1 MIINLLCKAF
11 IAILDILLLDFYL
24 KNIYPDVYVIHF
36 RNTKYIVYSM
46 IFVFLLFIDNIIY
59 YIFIHFGVCLFLIIV
74 FYLFHVNIID
84 FIKKITYVYFLTV
97 LSQIITILVLSWL
110 FNIKVFTVFTSKN
123 MLAYYFLSRIIA
135 IYISYTIL
143 IIVNN
148 KSVVTLNIFYFK
160 LLSLITLIFFICI
173 FIFNNPALFL
183 IKSIARTY
191 IFTVVISIVALI
203 CFDRMQTKYET
214 DKHTKEAII
223 QNMAKEEEFVQELE
237 KQQLE
242 IRKINHNLNHILII
256 LQSHL
261 KQEEYKEALEYID
274 KNLDIHIKAYQAL
287 THTGMTMIDSTINH
301 QIYQMKEQNIEYD
314 EDITKILHLGSIVPD
329 DLSLVLGLAFDNAR
343 EACEKVKD
351 QRKIS
356 LKLQSKQTH
365 IIIHITNSIPRGS
378 HPYFHKTSKKDS
390 VAHGYGVKG
399 IKEIA
404 KKYHGDVKYDVK
416 DDCVILRIMLQK

>member
-1 MIINLLCKAF
+1 MLYFSFCFILNNSILFKII
-11 IAILDILLLDFYL
+11 
-24 KNIYPDVYVIHF
+24 
-36 RNTKYIVYSM
+36 
-46 IFVFLLFIDNIIY
+46 
-59 YIFIHFGVCLFLIIV
+59 
-74 FYLFHVNIID
+74 
-84 FIKKITYVYFLTV
+84 
-97 LSQIITILVLSWL
+97 
-110 FNIKVFTVFTSKN
+110 
-123 MLAYYFLSRIIA
+123 
-135 IYISYTIL
+135 
-143 IIVNN
+143 
-148 KSVVTLNIFYFK
+148 
-160 LLSLITLIFFICI
+160 
-173 FIFNNPALFL
+173 
-183 IKSIARTY
+183 SIARTY

-214 DKHTKEAII
+214 DKHNKEAII

-261 KQEEYKEALEYID
+261 KQGEYKEALEYID

-301 QIYQMKEQNIEYD
+301 QIYQMKEQNIEYN

>member
-1 MIINLLCKAF
+1 MIINLLCKAL

-24 KNIYPDVYVIHF
+24 KNIYPDVYKRKFKNI
-36 RNTKYIVYSM
+36 KYIMYLI
-46 IFVFLLFIDNIIY
+46 IFICLQYIHNFTSYFLMQLFITFLLFIIYWYYSINKLDFAKGILSYSFEKIIIQIFAAFILTWIFNVRFYIFYTPKIFNYFILNYVFADYILYTFLLIKYRNIIFINLKY
-59 YIFIHFGVCLFLIIV
+59 YKLLTIFILI
-74 FYLFHVNIID
+74 
-84 FIKKITYVYFLTV
+84 YFSFV
-97 LSQIITILVLSWL
+97 
-110 FNIKVFTVFTSKN
+110 
-123 MLAYYFLSRIIA
+123 
-135 IYISYTIL
+135 
-143 IIVNN
+143 
-148 KSVVTLNIFYFK
+148 
-160 LLSLITLIFFICI
+160 
-173 FIFNNPALFL
+173 FIFNNPILFRT
-183 IKSIARTY
+183 ISIARTY

-214 DKHTKEAII
+214 DKHNKEAII

-261 KQEEYKEALEYID
+261 KQGEYKEALEYID

>member
-1 MIINLLCKAF
+1 MIINLLCKAL

-24 KNIYPDVYVIHF
+24 KNIYPDLYKNKAKSIF
-36 RNTKYIVYSM
+36 YIMYTF
-46 IFVFLLFIDNIIY
+46 IFIALLISSNIKTNLIIY
-59 YIFIHFGVCLFLIIV
+59 LLVFMTIIFILRYWKVPIIYSIQKLSVFFIIKICIYYLTNLF
-74 FYLFHVNIID
+74 F
-84 FIKKITYVYFLTV
+84 
-97 LSQIITILVLSWL
+97 SWL
-110 FNIKVFTVFTSKN
+110 FNTMIIFDYIHYTAPYVLLTN
-123 MLAYYFLSRIIA
+123 ILYLFLT
-135 IYISYTIL
+135 YLIL
-143 IIVNN
+143 IINYTNQLNFHVF
-148 KSVVTLNIFYFK
+148 KIITISIFLFFCISV
-160 LLSLITLIFFICI
+160 
-173 FIFNNPALFL
+173 IFNNPILFK
-183 IKSIARTY
+183 IISIARTY

-214 DKHTKEAII
+214 DKHNKEAII

-261 KQEEYKEALEYID
+261 KQGEYKEALEYID

-301 QIYQMKEQNIEYD
+301 QIYQMKEQNIEYN

>member
-1 MIINLLCKAF
+1 M
-11 IAILDILLLDFYL
+11 
-24 KNIYPDVYVIHF
+24 P
-36 RNTKYIVYSM
+36 
-46 IFVFLLFIDNIIY
+46 
-59 YIFIHFGVCLFLIIV
+59 
-74 FYLFHVNIID
+74 
-84 FIKKITYVYFLTV
+84 
-97 LSQIITILVLSWL
+97 
-110 FNIKVFTVFTSKN
+110 
-123 MLAYYFLSRIIA
+123 
-135 IYISYTIL
+135 
-143 IIVNN
+143 
-148 KSVVTLNIFYFK
+148 
-160 LLSLITLIFFICI
+160 
-173 FIFNNPALFL
+173 
-183 IKSIARTY
+183 SIARTY

-214 DKHTKEAII
+214 DKHNKEAII

-261 KQEEYKEALEYID
+261 KQGEYKEALEYID

>member
-24 KNIYPDVYVIHF
+24 KNIYPDVYKRKFKNIKH
-36 RNTKYIVYSM
+36 IVYLI
-46 IFVFLLFIDNIIY
+46 IFASLLFVNDIILHITIHLGIILLLVIIFNHY
-59 YIFIHFGVCLFLIIV
+59 YINV
-74 FYLFHVNIID
+74 FD
-84 FIKKITYVYFLTV
+84 FIKKIILFYCLTV
-97 LSQIITILVLSWL
+97 VIYLMVIIIFSWI
-110 FNIKVFTVFTSKN
+110 FNVKVFTFHLKFTQ
-123 MLAYYFLSRIIA
+123 LDYHFLSRIVT
-135 IYISYTIL
+135 IYMAYIFL
-143 IIVNN
+143 IIKLNN
-148 KSVVTLNIFYFK
+148 QRNFNMLYFK
-160 LLSLITLIFFICI
+160 LLSMLTFSCFV
-173 FIFNNPALFL
+173 FIFLLNNDILFFVP
-183 IKSIARTY
+183 SIARTY
-191 IFTVVISIVALI
+191 IFTVIISIVALI

-214 DKHTKEAII
+214 DKHNKEAII

-261 KQEEYKEALEYID
+261 KQGEYKEALEYID

>member
-1 MIINLLCKAF
+1 MIINLLCKAL

-24 KNIYPDVYVIHF
+24 KNIYPDVYKRKFKNI
-36 RNTKYIVYSM
+36 KYIIYFISF
-46 IFVFLLFIDNIIY
+46 IILLFINNIID
-59 YIFIHFGVCLFLIIV
+59 YIFLYFLIFIFLSIIFYLLRLDILDFLKNIIIFYFLII
-74 FYLFHVNIID
+74 
-84 FIKKITYVYFLTV
+84 IT
-97 LSQIITILVLSWL
+97 QIFTILMLSWL
-110 FNIKVFTVFTSKN
+110 FNIKIFTFYIQRNTFNYSILSHIITV
-123 MLAYYFLSRIIA
+123 YFIYTLFIIKYKKK
-135 IYISYTIL
+135 INFNIQHFKFFSISIL
-143 IIVNN
+143 I
-148 KSVVTLNIFYFK
+148 YF
-160 LLSLITLIFFICI
+160 SII
-173 FIFNNPALFL
+173 FIINNPILFRTV
-183 IKSIARTY
+183 SIARTY

-214 DKHTKEAII
+214 DKHNKEAII

-261 KQEEYKEALEYID
+261 KQGEYKEALEYID

>member
-11 IAILDILLLDFYL
+11 IAVLDILLLDFYL
-24 KNIYPDVYVIHF
+24 KNIYLDIYKKELKIP
-36 RNTKYIVYSM
+36 
-46 IFVFLLFIDNIIY
+46 FIIL
-59 YIFIHFGVCLFLIIV
+59 YIFIFFSSY
-74 FYLFHVNIID
+74 FTRNIIFYISLEAIKI
-84 FIKKITYVYFLTV
+84 FIIFIASLFYKIDKIELIKTFFHFFV
-97 LSQIITILVLSWL
+97 LKTISQTCIFWLLSWL
-110 FNIKVFTVFTSKN
+110 FNTKVLLFNNYIATSFTILF
-123 MLAYYFLSRIIA
+123 YIIA
-135 IYISYTIL
+135 NYLLYIFILIYISKISSHFKCFKSITI
-143 IIVNN
+143 II
-148 KSVVTLNIFYFK
+148 
-160 LLSLITLIFFICI
+160 LIFFSII
-173 FIFNNPALFL
+173 FIFTTPVLFF
-183 IKSIARTY
+183 IPVIARTY
-191 IFTVVISIVALI
+191 IFTVVISIAALI
-203 CFDRMQTKYET
+203 CFDRMQTRYET
-214 DKHTKEAII
+214 DKHNKEAII

-261 KQEEYKEALEYID
+261 KQGEYKEALEYID

-301 QIYQMKEQNIEYD
+301 QIYQMKEQNIEYN

-416 DDCVILRIMLQK
+416 DDCVVLRIMLQK

>member
-1 MIINLLCKAF
+1 MIINLLCKAL

-24 KNIYPDVYVIHF
+24 KNIYPEVYKEKF
-36 RNTKYIVYSM
+36 NSLKYITY
-46 IFVFLLFIDNIIY
+46 FFI
-59 YIFIHFGVCLFLIIV
+59 FLIIV
-74 FYLFHVNIID
+74 VENDIITYLFIHFIIMLILQIVFSFFHICNILFFKQI
-84 FIKKITYVYFLTV
+84 FLFYVLLFL
-97 LSQIITILVLSWL
+97 LQIINTSILSWL
-110 FNIKVFTVFTSKN
+110 LNTKIFIFDLNYPILYRTLNSIIS
-123 MLAYYFLSRIIA
+123 YYFVYL
-135 IYISYTIL
+135 IL
-143 IIVNN
+143 V
-148 KSVVTLNIFYFK
+148 IFYFRNINK
-160 LLSLITLIFFICI
+160 YFRQFQILSILTFISFSFV
-173 FIFNNPALFL
+173 FILDNSILFRTV
-183 IKSIARTY
+183 SIARTY

-261 KQEEYKEALEYID
+261 KQGKYKEALEYID

-314 EDITKILHLGSIVPD
+314 EDITKILHLGSVVPD

-416 DDCVILRIMLQK
+416 DDCVVLRIMLQK

>member
-1 MIINLLCKAF
+1 MIINLLCKAL

-24 KNIYPDVYVIHF
+24 KNIYPDLYKNKAKSIF
-36 RNTKYIVYSM
+36 YIMYTF
-46 IFVFLLFIDNIIY
+46 IFIALLISSNIKTNLIIY
-59 YIFIHFGVCLFLIIV
+59 LLVFMTIIFILRYWKVPIIYSIQKLSVFFIIKICIYYLTNLF
-74 FYLFHVNIID
+74 F
-84 FIKKITYVYFLTV
+84 
-97 LSQIITILVLSWL
+97 SWL
-110 FNIKVFTVFTSKN
+110 FNTMIIFDYIHYTAPYVLLTN
-123 MLAYYFLSRIIA
+123 ILYLFLT
-135 IYISYTIL
+135 YLIL
-143 IIVNN
+143 IINYTNQLNFHVF
-148 KSVVTLNIFYFK
+148 KIITISIFLFFCISV
-160 LLSLITLIFFICI
+160 
-173 FIFNNPALFL
+173 IFNNPILFK
-183 IKSIARTY
+183 IISIARTY
-191 IFTVVISIVALI
+191 IFTVIISIVALI

-214 DKHTKEAII
+214 DKHNKEAII

-261 KQEEYKEALEYID
+261 KQGEYKEALEYID
-274 KNLDIHIKAYQAL
+274 KNLDIHIRAYQAL

>member
-24 KNIYPDVYVIHF
+24 KNIYPDLYK
-36 RNTKYIVYSM
+36 NKTKN
-46 IFVFLLFIDNIIY
+46 IFHIMYTFIFIALLISSNIKINLIIY
-59 YIFIHFGVCLFLIIV
+59 LLSFMTIIFILRYWKISIIYSIQKLSVFFIIKICIYYLTNLF
-74 FYLFHVNIID
+74 F
-84 FIKKITYVYFLTV
+84 
-97 LSQIITILVLSWL
+97 SWL
-110 FNIKVFTVFTSKN
+110 FNTMIAFEYFYFSASYV
-123 MLAYYFLSRIIA
+123 FLSNCIHEFIIFIIFILLFNKIHIINTQKFKILSIA
-135 IYISYTIL
+135 IFIQISITFVLKNSIL
-143 IIVNN
+143 
-148 KSVVTLNIFYFK
+148 
-160 LLSLITLIFFICI
+160 FFI
-173 FIFNNPALFL
+173 PV
-183 IKSIARTY
+183 IARTY

-214 DKHTKEAII
+214 DKHNKEAII

-261 KQEEYKEALEYID
+261 KQGEYKEALEYID

-314 EDITKILHLGSIVPD
+314 EEITKILHLGSIVPD

-416 DDCVILRIMLQK
+416 DDCVVLRIMLQK

>member
-1 MIINLLCKAF
+1 MIINLLCKAL

-24 KNIYPDVYVIHF
+24 KNIYPDVYKRKFKRFKTAIYLATLILILF
-36 RNTKYIVYSM
+36 ANKIIDYFLIQFFITFLLCFLLYICKINKIDYIKNLM
-46 IFVFLLFIDNIIY
+46 LFYFIKILTYLIVFLF
-59 YIFIHFGVCLFLIIV
+59 CE
-74 FYLFHVNIID
+74 
-84 FIKKITYVYFLTV
+84 
-97 LSQIITILVLSWL
+97 WL
-110 FNIKVFTVFTSKN
+110 FNTKISTFYFHTSKTYI
-123 MLAYYFLSRIIA
+123 LLTHFLSSYLQY
-135 IYISYTIL
+135 IYIFTI
-143 IIVNN
+143 IKQIN
-148 KSVVTLNIFYFK
+148 KNFKYFK
-160 LLSLITLIFFICI
+160 IISIILLMYFSFTFITKTPI
-173 FIFNNPALFL
+173 LFHT
-183 IKSIARTY
+183 ISIARTY

-214 DKHTKEAII
+214 DKHNKEAII

-261 KQEEYKEALEYID
+261 KQGEYKEALEYID

>member
-1 MIINLLCKAF
+1 M
-11 IAILDILLLDFYL
+11 
-24 KNIYPDVYVIHF
+24 
-36 RNTKYIVYSM
+36 
-46 IFVFLLFIDNIIY
+46 
-59 YIFIHFGVCLFLIIV
+59 
-74 FYLFHVNIID
+74 
-84 FIKKITYVYFLTV
+84 
-97 LSQIITILVLSWL
+97 Q
-110 FNIKVFTVFTSKN
+110 
-123 MLAYYFLSRIIA
+123 
-135 IYISYTIL
+135 
-143 IIVNN
+143 
-148 KSVVTLNIFYFK
+148 YFK
-160 LLSLITLIFFICI
+160 LLSIITLIYFCFI
-173 FIFNNPALFL
+173 FILNNPALFL

-214 DKHTKEAII
+214 DKHNKEAII

-261 KQEEYKEALEYID
+261 KQGEYKEALEYID

-301 QIYQMKEQNIEYD
+301 QIYQMKEQNIEYN

>member
-1 MIINLLCKAF
+1 MIINLLCKAL

-24 KNIYPDVYVIHF
+24 KNIYPDLYKNKINNIF
-36 RNTKYIVYSM
+36 YIMYTF
-46 IFVFLLFIDNIIY
+46 IFIALLISSNIKTNLIIY
-59 YIFIHFGVCLFLIIV
+59 LLVFMTIIFILRYWKVPIIHSIHKLSVFFIIKICIYYLTNLF
-74 FYLFHVNIID
+74 F
-84 FIKKITYVYFLTV
+84 
-97 LSQIITILVLSWL
+97 SWL
-110 FNIKVFTVFTSKN
+110 FNTMIIFDYIHYTAPYVLLTNTLYIFLTYFILTIMYINRPNFHKFKIISISVFLFFSIN
-123 MLAYYFLSRIIA
+123 A
-135 IYISYTIL
+135 
-143 IIVNN
+143 
-148 KSVVTLNIFYFK
+148 
-160 LLSLITLIFFICI
+160 LL
-173 FIFNNPALFL
+173 NNPVLFFT
-183 IKSIARTY
+183 KSIARTY

-214 DKHTKEAII
+214 DKHNKEAII

-261 KQEEYKEALEYID
+261 KQGEYKEALEYID

-416 DDCVILRIMLQK
+416 DDCVVLRIMLQK

>member
-24 KNIYPDVYVIHF
+24 KNIYLDVYKRKFYKTKYFIYILFFLILFLNNNIISYILIHF
-36 RNTKYIVYSM
+36 AIIIILFINFSFFQIDR
-46 IFVFLLFIDNIIY
+46 LLFFKQILLFYIL
-59 YIFIHFGVCLFLIIV
+59 IFILLFLSTM
-74 FYLFHVNIID
+74 L
-84 FIKKITYVYFLTV
+84 
-97 LSQIITILVLSWL
+97 LSWL
-110 FNIKVFTVFTSKN
+110 FNTKTIVFYSNYSIIYKTLNYLVS
-123 MLAYYFLSRIIA
+123 YYFVYL
-135 IYISYTIL
+135 IL
-143 IIVNN
+143 V
-148 KSVVTLNIFYFK
+148 IFYFK
-160 LLSLITLIFFICI
+160 NINKYFRQFQILSILTFISFSFV
-173 FIFNNPALFL
+173 FILDNSILFRTA
-183 IKSIARTY
+183 SIARTY

-214 DKHTKEAII
+214 DKHNKEAII

-261 KQEEYKEALEYID
+261 KQGEYKEALEYID

-301 QIYQMKEQNIEYD
+301 QIYQMKEQNIEYN

-416 DDCVILRIMLQK
+416 DDCVVLRIMLQK

>member
-1 MIINLLCKAF
+1 MIINLLCKAL

-24 KNIYPDVYVIHF
+24 KNIYPDLYKNKAKSIF
-36 RNTKYIVYSM
+36 YI
-46 IFVFLLFIDNIIY
+46 I
-59 YIFIHFGVCLFLIIV
+59 YIFIFIALLISSNIKTNLIIYLLV
-74 FYLFHVNIID
+74 FMTIIFILRYWKVPIIHSIHKLSVFFIIKMCIYYLTNLF
-84 FIKKITYVYFLTV
+84 F
-97 LSQIITILVLSWL
+97 SWL
-110 FNIKVFTVFTSKN
+110 FNTMIIFDYIHYTAPYVLLTNILYIFLTYFILTIMYINRPNFHKFKIISISVFLFFSIN
-123 MLAYYFLSRIIA
+123 A
-135 IYISYTIL
+135 
-143 IIVNN
+143 
-148 KSVVTLNIFYFK
+148 
-160 LLSLITLIFFICI
+160 LL
-173 FIFNNPALFL
+173 NNPVLFFT
-183 IKSIARTY
+183 KSIARTY

-214 DKHTKEAII
+214 DKHNKEAII

-261 KQEEYKEALEYID
+261 KQGEYKEALEYID

>member
-1 MIINLLCKAF
+1 MIINLLCKAL

-24 KNIYPDVYVIHF
+24 KNIYPDLYKNKAKSIF
-36 RNTKYIVYSM
+36 YIMYTF
-46 IFVFLLFIDNIIY
+46 IFIALLISSNIKTNLIIY
-59 YIFIHFGVCLFLIIV
+59 LLVFMTIIFILRYWKVPIIYSIQKLSVFFIIKICIYYLTNLF
-74 FYLFHVNIID
+74 F
-84 FIKKITYVYFLTV
+84 
-97 LSQIITILVLSWL
+97 SWL
-110 FNIKVFTVFTSKN
+110 FNTMIIFDYIHYTAPYVLLTN
-123 MLAYYFLSRIIA
+123 ILYLFLT
-135 IYISYTIL
+135 YLIL
-143 IIVNN
+143 IINYTNQLNFHVF
-148 KSVVTLNIFYFK
+148 KIITISIFLFFCISV
-160 LLSLITLIFFICI
+160 
-173 FIFNNPALFL
+173 IFNNPILFK
-183 IKSIARTY
+183 IISIARTY
-191 IFTVVISIVALI
+191 IFTVIISIIALI

-214 DKHTKEAII
+214 DKHNKEAII

-261 KQEEYKEALEYID
+261 KQGEYKEALEYID

-416 DDCVILRIMLQK
+416 DDCVVLRIMLQK

>member
-24 KNIYPDVYVIHF
+24 KNIYPSIYRKNFIKINFFIYVFIFFLMLFVRNSIMYFYIHLIILIIILF
-36 RNTKYIVYSM
+36 IFSFYSIDKFDFLKKIFIFYSLNLTIYIV
-46 IFVFLLFIDNIIY
+46 
-59 YIFIHFGVCLFLIIV
+59 
-74 FYLFHVNIID
+74 
-84 FIKKITYVYFLTV
+84 
-97 LSQIITILVLSWL
+97 ITIFLSWL
-110 FNIKVFTVFTSKN
+110 FN
-123 MLAYYFLSRIIA
+123 SRI
-135 IYISYTIL
+135 YTFHSYCSLSYTLLAHILLDYIIYCIL
-143 IIVNN
+143 IFKN
-148 KSVVTLNIFYFK
+148 KYLKINFNHFKKISIFIIF
-160 LLSLITLIFFICI
+160 SFTLIFII
-173 FIFNNPALFL
+173 NNPILFK
-183 IKSIARTY
+183 IISIARTY
-191 IFTVVISIVALI
+191 IFTVVISIIALI

-214 DKHTKEAII
+214 DKHNKEAII

-261 KQEEYKEALEYID
+261 KQGEYKEALEYID

-314 EDITKILHLGSIVPD
+314 EEIAKILHLGSIVPD

-416 DDCVILRIMLQK
+416 DDCVVLRIMLQK

>member
-1 MIINLLCKAF
+1 MIINLLCKAL

-24 KNIYPDVYVIHF
+24 KNIYPDVYKRKFKNI
-36 RNTKYIVYSM
+36 KYIVYLVICIS
-46 IFVFLLFIDNIIY
+46 LLFINDIIK
-59 YIFIHFGVCLFLIIV
+59 YILIHFGIIIFMSFIYWC
-74 FYLFHVNIID
+74 FYTNKIEIIKIFCIYY
-84 FIKKITYVYFLTV
+84 FIKF
-97 LSQIITILVLSWL
+97 IIHISVIFTFTWL
-110 FNIKVFTVFTSKN
+110 FNIRFYTFYTPNIFNYTFLTHIISNYILYTMLLIKFKN
-123 MLAYYFLSRIIA
+123 KIHYNL
-135 IYISYTIL
+135 
-143 IIVNN
+143 
-148 KSVVTLNIFYFK
+148 FYFK
-160 LLSLITLIFFICI
+160 LLSITILAYFSFI
-173 FIFNNPALFL
+173 FIFNNSVLFL

-191 IFTVVISIVALI
+191 IFTVIISIVALI

-214 DKHTKEAII
+214 DKHNKEAII

-261 KQEEYKEALEYID
+261 KQGEYKEALEYID

>member
-1 MIINLLCKAF
+1 MIINLLCKAL

-24 KNIYPDVYVIHF
+24 KNIYPNLYKNKAKSIFYIMYTFIFIALLISSNIKTNLIIYLLAFMTIIFILRYWKISLIHSIQKLGVFFFIKIFIYILTNIFLSWIFNTTISFDYVHYTIPHTLLTNILYVSITYLILELKTNKTYNF
-36 RNTKYIVYSM
+36 KKFKILYIIIFSLFCLNTIYDNPI
-46 IFVFLLFIDNIIY
+46 LLFIPI
-59 YIFIHFGVCLFLIIV
+59 
-74 FYLFHVNIID
+74 
-84 FIKKITYVYFLTV
+84 
-97 LSQIITILVLSWL
+97 
-110 FNIKVFTVFTSKN
+110 
-123 MLAYYFLSRIIA
+123 
-135 IYISYTIL
+135 
-143 IIVNN
+143 
-148 KSVVTLNIFYFK
+148 
-160 LLSLITLIFFICI
+160 
-173 FIFNNPALFL
+173 
-183 IKSIARTY
+183 IARTY

-214 DKHTKEAII
+214 DKHNKEAII

-261 KQEEYKEALEYID
+261 KQGEYKEALEYID

-314 EDITKILHLGSIVPD
+314 EEITKILHLGSIVPD

>member
-1 MIINLLCKAF
+1 MIINLLCKAL

-24 KNIYPDVYVIHF
+24 KNIYPDLYKNKINNIF
-36 RNTKYIVYSM
+36 YI
-46 IFVFLLFIDNIIY
+46 I
-59 YIFIHFGVCLFLIIV
+59 YIFIFIALLISSNIKTNLIIYLLV
-74 FYLFHVNIID
+74 FMTIIFILRYWKVPIIHSIHKLSVFFIIKICIYYLTNLF
-84 FIKKITYVYFLTV
+84 F
-97 LSQIITILVLSWL
+97 SWL
-110 FNIKVFTVFTSKN
+110 FNTMIIFDYIHYTAPYVLLTNILYIFLTYFILTIMYINRPNFHKFKIISISVFLFFSIN
-123 MLAYYFLSRIIA
+123 A
-135 IYISYTIL
+135 
-143 IIVNN
+143 
-148 KSVVTLNIFYFK
+148 
-160 LLSLITLIFFICI
+160 LL
-173 FIFNNPALFL
+173 NNPVLFFT
-183 IKSIARTY
+183 KSIARTY

-214 DKHTKEAII
+214 DKHNKEAII

-261 KQEEYKEALEYID
+261 KQGEYKEALEYID

-329 DLSLVLGLAFDNAR
+329 DLSLVLSLAFDNAR

-365 IIIHITNSIPRGS
+365 IILHITNSIPRGS

-416 DDCVILRIMLQK
+416 DDCVVLRIMLQK

>member
-1 MIINLLCKAF
+1 MIINLLCKAL
-11 IAILDILLLDFYL
+11 IAILNILLLDFYL
-24 KNIYPDVYVIHF
+24 KNIYLDVYKRKFKKVKFII
-36 RNTKYIVYSM
+36 YLI
-46 IFVFLLFIDNIIY
+46 IFVLM
-59 YIFIHFGVCLFLIIV
+59 
-74 FYLFHVNIID
+74 
-84 FIKKITYVYFLTV
+84 LTV
-97 LSQIITILVLSWL
+97 
-110 FNIKVFTVFTSKN
+110 KN
-123 MLAYYFLSRIIA
+123 NMI
-135 IYISYTIL
+135 
-143 IIVNN
+143 
-148 KSVVTLNIFYFK
+148 YFK
-160 LLSLITLIFFICI
+160 IHLITLIIIFVTFSFYHINKIEFIRKLIIYYLLIFMIHVSNLYFLSWIFNTLPSNFYSNYSLSYILLNHVISYYISYLILIIFIKKVQTYFKIFKLFTIVTFICFSLS
-173 FIFNNPALFL
+173 FICDNPILFRTA
-183 IKSIARTY
+183 SIARTY

-214 DKHTKEAII
+214 DKHNKEAII

-261 KQEEYKEALEYID
+261 KQGEYKEALEYID

-365 IIIHITNSIPRGS
+365 IIVHITNSIPRGS

>member
-1 MIINLLCKAF
+1 MIINLLCKAL

-24 KNIYPDVYVIHF
+24 KNIYPDLYKNKINNIF
-36 RNTKYIVYSM
+36 YI
-46 IFVFLLFIDNIIY
+46 I
-59 YIFIHFGVCLFLIIV
+59 YIFIFIALLISSNIKTNLIIYLLV
-74 FYLFHVNIID
+74 FMTIIFILRYWKVPIIHSIHKLSVFFIIKICIYYLTNLF
-84 FIKKITYVYFLTV
+84 F
-97 LSQIITILVLSWL
+97 SWL
-110 FNIKVFTVFTSKN
+110 FNTMIIFDYIHYTAPYVLLTNILYIFLTYFILTIMYINRPNFHKFKIISISVFLFFSIN
-123 MLAYYFLSRIIA
+123 A
-135 IYISYTIL
+135 
-143 IIVNN
+143 
-148 KSVVTLNIFYFK
+148 
-160 LLSLITLIFFICI
+160 LL
-173 FIFNNPALFL
+173 NNPVLFFT
-183 IKSIARTY
+183 KSIARTY

-214 DKHTKEAII
+214 DKHNKEAII

-261 KQEEYKEALEYID
+261 KQGEYKEALEYID

-301 QIYQMKEQNIEYD
+301 QIYQMKEQNIEYN

-416 DDCVILRIMLQK
+416 DDCVVLRIMLQK

>member
-24 KNIYPDVYVIHF
+24 KNIYPDLYK
-36 RNTKYIVYSM
+36 NKTKNIFYIMYTF
-46 IFVFLLFIDNIIY
+46 IFIALLISSNIKTNLIIY
-59 YIFIHFGVCLFLIIV
+59 LLVFITIIFILRYWKISIIYSIQKLGVFFIIKICIYYLTNLF
-74 FYLFHVNIID
+74 F
-84 FIKKITYVYFLTV
+84 
-97 LSQIITILVLSWL
+97 SWL
-110 FNIKVFTVFTSKN
+110 FNTIVIFDYSHFTFIHNLLINCIYSYFVYFTLCLTTTFSSNFKK
-123 MLAYYFLSRIIA
+123 F
-135 IYISYTIL
+135 
-143 IIVNN
+143 
-148 KSVVTLNIFYFK
+148 KIF
-160 LLSLITLIFFICI
+160 SLVI
-173 FIFNNPALFL
+173 FIFFNVNIIFDNPILFR
-183 IKSIARTY
+183 IPVIARTY
-191 IFTVVISIVALI
+191 IFTVVISIAALI
-203 CFDRMQTKYET
+203 CFDRMQTRYET

-261 KQEEYKEALEYID
+261 KQGEYKEALEYID

-301 QIYQMKEQNIEYD
+301 QIYQMKEQNIEYN

-329 DLSLVLGLAFDNAR
+329 DLSLVLGLALDNAR

-399 IKEIA
+399 TKEIA

>member
-1 MIINLLCKAF
+1 MQLF
-11 IAILDILLLDFYL
+11 I
-24 KNIYPDVYVIHF
+24 
-36 RNTKYIVYSM
+36 T
-46 IFVFLLFIDNIIY
+46 FLLFIIYWYYSINKLDFAKGILSYSFEKIIIQIFAAFILTWIFNVRFYIFYTPKIFNYFILNYVFADYILYTFLLIKYRNIIFINLKY
-59 YIFIHFGVCLFLIIV
+59 YKLLTIFILI
-74 FYLFHVNIID
+74 
-84 FIKKITYVYFLTV
+84 YFSFV
-97 LSQIITILVLSWL
+97 
-110 FNIKVFTVFTSKN
+110 
-123 MLAYYFLSRIIA
+123 
-135 IYISYTIL
+135 
-143 IIVNN
+143 
-148 KSVVTLNIFYFK
+148 
-160 LLSLITLIFFICI
+160 
-173 FIFNNPALFL
+173 FIFNNPILFRTV
-183 IKSIARTY
+183 SIARTY

-261 KQEEYKEALEYID
+261 KQGEYKEALEYID

-301 QIYQMKEQNIEYD
+301 QIYQMKEQNIEYN

-416 DDCVILRIMLQK
+416 DDCVVLRIMLQK

>member
-1 MIINLLCKAF
+1 MIINLLCKAL

-24 KNIYPDVYVIHF
+24 KNIYPDLYKNKAKSIF
-36 RNTKYIVYSM
+36 YIMYTF
-46 IFVFLLFIDNIIY
+46 IFIALLISSNIKTNLIIY
-59 YIFIHFGVCLFLIIV
+59 LLVFMTIIFILRYWKVPIIYSIQKLSVFFIIKICIYYLTNLF
-74 FYLFHVNIID
+74 F
-84 FIKKITYVYFLTV
+84 
-97 LSQIITILVLSWL
+97 SWL
-110 FNIKVFTVFTSKN
+110 FNTMIIFDYIHYTAPYVLLTN
-123 MLAYYFLSRIIA
+123 ILYLFLT
-135 IYISYTIL
+135 YLIL
-143 IIVNN
+143 IINYTNQLNFHVF
-148 KSVVTLNIFYFK
+148 KIITISIFLFFCISV
-160 LLSLITLIFFICI
+160 
-173 FIFNNPALFL
+173 IFNNPILFK
-183 IKSIARTY
+183 IISIARTY

-214 DKHTKEAII
+214 DKHNKEAII

-261 KQEEYKEALEYID
+261 KQGEYKEALEYID

-416 DDCVILRIMLQK
+416 DDCVILRIMLKK

>member
-1 MIINLLCKAF
+1 MIINLLCKAL

-24 KNIYPDVYVIHF
+24 KNTYPDIYKNKAKSIF
-36 RNTKYIVYSM
+36 YIMYTF
-46 IFVFLLFIDNIIY
+46 IFIALLISSNIKTNLIIY
-59 YIFIHFGVCLFLIIV
+59 LLVFITIIFILRYWKVSIIYSIQKLSVFFVIKICIYYLTNLF
-74 FYLFHVNIID
+74 F
-84 FIKKITYVYFLTV
+84 
-97 LSQIITILVLSWL
+97 SWL
-110 FNIKVFTVFTSKN
+110 FNTMIAFEYF
-123 MLAYYFLSRIIA
+123 YYSASYVFLSNCIYEFTAFIIFILLFNK
-135 IYISYTIL
+135 IYI
-143 IIVNN
+143 
-148 KSVVTLNIFYFK
+148 LNTQKFK
-160 LLSLITLIFFICI
+160 LLNIILFILFSLTFII
-173 FIFNNPALFL
+173 NNPILFRNA
-183 IKSIARTY
+183 SITRTY

-214 DKHTKEAII
+214 DKHNKEAII

-261 KQEEYKEALEYID
+261 KQGEYKEALEYID

-343 EACEKVKD
+343 EACEKIKD

-416 DDCVILRIMLQK
+416 DDCVVLRIMLQK

>member
-24 KNIYPDVYVIHF
+24 KNIYPDVYKKQF
-36 RNTKYIVYSM
+36 KNMKYIIYSI
-46 IFVFLLFIDNIIY
+46 IFISLLFINNIID
-59 YIFIHFGVCLFLIIV
+59 YIFIHCICSILV
-74 FYLFHVNIID
+74 FTHYSFYHINKLD
-84 FIKKITYVYFLTV
+84 FIKKIITFYLLIVIVQIYTIV
-97 LSQIITILVLSWL
+97 LLSWL
-110 FNIKVFTVFTSKN
+110 FNAPIYIFYLNSHMSYTTLTYITSTYIIYVILTVKYAKRKSKN
-123 MLAYYFLSRIIA
+123 LKYFKALSISTFLYFSL
-135 IYISYTIL
+135 IYIIKTPILFHTI
-143 IIVNN
+143 
-148 KSVVTLNIFYFK
+148 
-160 LLSLITLIFFICI
+160 
-173 FIFNNPALFL
+173 
-183 IKSIARTY
+183 SIARTY

-261 KQEEYKEALEYID
+261 KQGEYKEALEYID

-416 DDCVILRIMLQK
+416 DDCVVLRIMLQK

>member
-1 MIINLLCKAF
+1 MIINLLCKAL

-24 KNIYPDVYVIHF
+24 KNIYPDLYKNKAKSIFCIMYTFIFIALLISSNIKTNLIIYLLVFMTIIFILRYWKVPIIYSIQKLSVF
-36 RNTKYIVYSM
+36 FIIKICIYYLTNIFFSWVFNTMIAFEYFYYSASY
-46 IFVFLLFIDNIIY
+46 VFLSNCIYEFIVFI
-59 YIFIHFGVCLFLIIV
+59 IFIL
-74 FYLFHVNIID
+74 
-84 FIKKITYVYFLTV
+84 
-97 LSQIITILVLSWL
+97 L
-110 FNIKVFTVFTSKN
+110 FNKT
-123 MLAYYFLSRIIA
+123 
-135 IYISYTIL
+135 YI
-143 IIVNN
+143 
-148 KSVVTLNIFYFK
+148 LNTQKFK
-160 LLSLITLIFFICI
+160 LLNIILFILFSLTFII
-173 FIFNNPALFL
+173 KNPILFRTA
-183 IKSIARTY
+183 SIARTY

-214 DKHTKEAII
+214 DKHNKEAII

-261 KQEEYKEALEYID
+261 KQGEYKEALEYID

-301 QIYQMKEQNIEYD
+301 QIYQMKEQNIEYN

-390 VAHGYGVKG
+390 IAHGYGVKG

>member
-24 KNIYPDVYVIHF
+24 KNIYPDLYKNKAKSIF
-36 RNTKYIVYSM
+36 YIMYTF
-46 IFVFLLFIDNIIY
+46 IFIALLISSNIKTNLIIY
-59 YIFIHFGVCLFLIIV
+59 LLVFMTIIFILRYWKVPIIHSIQKLSVFFIIKICIYYLTNLF
-74 FYLFHVNIID
+74 F
-84 FIKKITYVYFLTV
+84 
-97 LSQIITILVLSWL
+97 SWL
-110 FNIKVFTVFTSKN
+110 FNTMIIFDYIHYTAPYVLLTN
-123 MLAYYFLSRIIA
+123 ILYLFLT
-135 IYISYTIL
+135 YLIL
-143 IIVNN
+143 IINYTNQLNFHVF
-148 KSVVTLNIFYFK
+148 KIITISIFLFFCISV
-160 LLSLITLIFFICI
+160 
-173 FIFNNPALFL
+173 IFNNPILFK
-183 IKSIARTY
+183 IINIARTY

-214 DKHTKEAII
+214 DKHNKEAII

-261 KQEEYKEALEYID
+261 KQGEYKEALEYID

-365 IIIHITNSIPRGS
+365 IIIHITNSIPQGS

-416 DDCVILRIMLQK
+416 DDCVVLRIMLQK

>member
-24 KNIYPDVYVIHF
+24 KNICSKIYLQKIGKLIFFVHVCFFTSMIFITDIISYICVY
-36 RNTKYIVYSM
+36 
-46 IFVFLLFIDNIIY
+46 IFVFLTLCFLLLFFHADIIEFFKQFFIFLSLLIIIKTII
-59 YIFIHFGVCLFLIIV
+59 IFIF
-74 FYLFHVNIID
+74 
-84 FIKKITYVYFLTV
+84 
-97 LSQIITILVLSWL
+97 SWL
-110 FNIKVFTVFTSKN
+110 FNTHIYVFYSSNSFGYT
-123 MLAYYFLSRIIA
+123 FLSHLISNYIILF
-135 IYISYTIL
+135 IL
-143 IIVNN
+143 IILN
-148 KSVVTLNIFYFK
+148 KHSLAFPYKYFK
-160 LLSLITLIFFICI
+160 ITSTIMLICFSITFMMKTPI
-173 FIFNNPALFL
+173 LFRTV
-183 IKSIARTY
+183 SIARTY

-261 KQEEYKEALEYID
+261 KQGEYKEALEYID

>member
-1 MIINLLCKAF
+1 MIINLLCKAL

-24 KNIYPDVYVIHF
+24 KNIYPDLYKNKINNIF
-36 RNTKYIVYSM
+36 YIMYTFIFIASLFSLNIKTNLIIYLLTFITI
-46 IFVFLLFIDNIIY
+46 IFVFRYWKVPITHSIQQSGVFFFTKIFI
-59 YIFIHFGVCLFLIIV
+59 YIFT
-74 FYLFHVNIID
+74 NI
-84 FIKKITYVYFLTV
+84 F
-97 LSQIITILVLSWL
+97 LSWI
-110 FNIKVFTVFTSKN
+110 FNTTISFDFVHYTTPYTLLTNILCIF
-123 MLAYYFLSRIIA
+123 
-135 IYISYTIL
+135 ISYI
-143 IIVNN
+143 
-148 KSVVTLNIFYFK
+148 
-160 LLSLITLIFFICI
+160 LLSLKVKEVYNFKRFKLVSIFLFIYFSITFILKNPILFFI
-173 FIFNNPALFL
+173 PV
-183 IKSIARTY
+183 IARTY

-203 CFDRMQTKYET
+203 CFDRMQTRYET

-261 KQEEYKEALEYID
+261 KQGEYKEALEYID

-301 QIYQMKEQNIEYD
+301 QIYQMKEQNIEYN

-416 DDCVILRIMLQK
+416 DDCVVLRIMLQK

>member
-1 MIINLLCKAF
+1 MIINLLCKAL

-24 KNIYPDVYVIHF
+24 KNIYPDVYKKKF
-36 RNTKYIVYSM
+36 RKICFFPY
-46 IFVFLLFIDNIIY
+46 
-59 YIFIHFGVCLFLIIV
+59 LII
-74 FYLFHVNIID
+74 FLGILLIKDILMYINIYMLTILLL
-84 FIKKITYVYFLTV
+84 ITVYFIYRINIFDLLKNI
-97 LSQIITILVLSWL
+97 LSFFIYKFFIQIIIILILSWL
-110 FNIKVFTVFTSKN
+110 FNTKAITFYSNESIIYTSLSYAIAN
-123 MLAYYFLSRIIA
+123 YIIFITIIFAYKPNLNVTIFKIQ
-135 IYISYTIL
+135 TIL
-143 IIVNN
+143 IF
-148 KSVVTLNIFYFK
+148 TYF
-160 LLSLITLIFFICI
+160 SSI
-173 FIFNNPALFL
+173 FIIESPALFF
-183 IKSIARTY
+183 IPSIARTY

-214 DKHTKEAII
+214 DKHNKEAII

-261 KQEEYKEALEYID
+261 KQGEYKEALEYID

>member
-1 MIINLLCKAF
+1 MIINLLCKAL

-24 KNIYPDVYVIHF
+24 KNIYPDLYKNKAKSIF
-36 RNTKYIVYSM
+36 YIMYTF
-46 IFVFLLFIDNIIY
+46 IFIALLISSNIKTNLIIY
-59 YIFIHFGVCLFLIIV
+59 LLVFMTIIFILRYWKVPIIYSIQKLSVFFIIKICIYYLTNLF
-74 FYLFHVNIID
+74 F
-84 FIKKITYVYFLTV
+84 
-97 LSQIITILVLSWL
+97 SWL
-110 FNIKVFTVFTSKN
+110 FNTMIIFDYIHYTAPYVLLTN
-123 MLAYYFLSRIIA
+123 ILYLFLT
-135 IYISYTIL
+135 YLIL
-143 IIVNN
+143 IINYTNQLNFHVF
-148 KSVVTLNIFYFK
+148 KIITISIFLFFCISV
-160 LLSLITLIFFICI
+160 
-173 FIFNNPALFL
+173 IFNNPILFK
-183 IKSIARTY
+183 IISIARTY

-214 DKHTKEAII
+214 DKHNKEAII

-261 KQEEYKEALEYID
+261 KQGEYKEALEYID

>member
-1 MIINLLCKAF
+1 MIINLLCKAL

-24 KNIYPDVYVIHF
+24 KNIYPDLYKNKAKSIFCIMYTFIFIALLISSNIKTNLIIYLLVFMTIIFILRYWKVPIIYSIQKLSVF
-36 RNTKYIVYSM
+36 FIIKICIYYLTNIFFSWVFNTMIAFEYFYYSASY
-46 IFVFLLFIDNIIY
+46 VFLSNCIYEFIVFI
-59 YIFIHFGVCLFLIIV
+59 IFIL
-74 FYLFHVNIID
+74 
-84 FIKKITYVYFLTV
+84 
-97 LSQIITILVLSWL
+97 L
-110 FNIKVFTVFTSKN
+110 FNKT
-123 MLAYYFLSRIIA
+123 
-135 IYISYTIL
+135 YI
-143 IIVNN
+143 
-148 KSVVTLNIFYFK
+148 LNTQKFK
-160 LLSLITLIFFICI
+160 LLNIILFILFSLTFII
-173 FIFNNPALFL
+173 KNPILFRTA
-183 IKSIARTY
+183 SIARTY

-214 DKHTKEAII
+214 DKHNKEAII

-261 KQEEYKEALEYID
+261 KQGEYKEALEYID

-390 VAHGYGVKG
+390 IAHGYGVKG